1 MENVLKQIDVLF
13 EQVIDKLCS
22 HNETFFIE
30 NEEDYGYVS
39 LAGDEV
45 NECEFT
51 VYSDS
56 DKYGYYN
63 QYAIQRIENGVAYLI
78 GIGDTEGD
86 KELLIKS
93 DFNYI
98 ELYAIAELCNFDDEP
113 KFMCNSCHD
122 HFNRDEMDF
131 DVDDDQDLCK
141 NCNYQSYND
150 APYGQD

>member
-30 NEEDYGYVS
+30 NEDDYGYVS
-39 LAGDEV
+39 LAGNEV

-86 KELLIKS
+86 KELLIKC

-98 ELYAIAELCNFDDEP
+98 ELYAIAKLCNFDAEP
-113 KFMCNSCHD
+113 KFMCNSCHE
-122 HFNRDEMDF
+122 HFNREEMDF

-150 APYGQD
+150 APYGNN